1 MDFPNKLR
9 IEVASKDSD
18 DFRKLYL
25 IGCQEEDSL
34 SRIKDNF
41 LDLFYDHVIERVIID
56 GDEVSGNIT
65 EVTFL
70 PGVTDNEAR
79 SAKEA
84 LELVGVKAEVFSGAI
99 YLNSFK
105 NEDANP
111 LIQNIE
117 NKNKLSSDRFK
128 NISLPLVQLD
138 HELKADKI
146 NLDISDEEL
155 LKLSDERCLA
165 LTLDELLTIKN
176 YYLKQDSMP
185 TDVELEVLAQT
196 WSEHCKHKIFAAEIE
211 YNESE
216 SHEYKKVESKTI
228 KSLYK
233 TYVKNA
239 TKKIEQD
246 NGIDWL
252 ISVFSDNAGIVR
264 FDKNIDL
271 CIKVETHN
279 SPSALDPYGGAL
291 TGILGVNRDILGTG
305 MGAKPIANTN
315 VFCVGPYTWPND
327 DKDKYMPKGL
337 MNPADILYGV
347 HRGVVDGGNKSGIPT
362 INGAM
367 AFDACFAGKPLV
379 YCGTV
384 GSLPPKLASG
394 KDSGKKYASPGDH
407 IIIVGG
413 SVGADGIHGAT
424 FSSKELDESPPAT
437 AVQIGDPITQ
447 KRVGDFL
454 MEARELELYT
464 SITDNGAGGLSSSV
478 GEMAEATNGA
488 RIDLSKCPLK
498 YPGLAPWEVMISESQ
513 ERMTLAVD
521 KNNLNKIT
529 SLAAKRNVQLVDIG
543 EFTNDGFF
551 HVFWG
556 ENEVAKLE
564 LEFMHN
570 GLPPMKLKA
579 NWDGP
584 RPIKEW
590 MPTEDKTD
598 SKDIFSSLCTIL
610 ADENIASKK
619 HWVKQYDHEVQ
630 ASTVVRPFIGKDQKT
645 PNDSGVI
652 ALETQG
658 GEKDNAIAVA
668 CGMAYQISHEDPYLM
683 AIYALDEAVRN
694 CLSQGA
700 DPNYIC
706 LLDNFCWPDPIE
718 TEKNPEGAYKLGQ
731 LVRTCEGLYDAAVTY
746 KMPLV
751 SGKDS
756 MKNDFKG
763 RNRAGDPLTISIEP
777 TLLVTA
783 MAKTNLNNI
792 ISSEFKKEGDLIY
805 LISASK
811 HNLSLNNSVYAKYFK
826 TDEKPLET
834 PNLKENIDFY
844 QSFYQFNKQFGFSSA
859 HDVSE
864 GGALV
869 SITESIFSGLG
880 AKLKAFES
888 ELFFNEVPAQFVVSI
903 DQTKKA
909 EFENSFKNITLL
921 GEVVADSVLIIG
933 DKSYS
938 VNEAFNA
945 WQGPW
950 GKVYE

>member
-1 MDFPNKLR
+1 MDFPYKLR
-9 IEVASKDSD
+9 IEVSSIETDQ
-18 DFRKLYL
+18 FRKLYL
-25 IGCQEEDSL
+25 IGCHEEESL
-34 SRIKDNF
+34 KQIKDNY
-41 LDLFYDHVIERVIID
+41 LYLFCDHVIENIITE
-56 GDEVSGNIT
+56 GDEVIGDIT

-84 LELVGVKAEVFSGAI
+84 LALVGIEAEVFSGAVYI
-99 YLNSFK
+99 NSFK
-105 NEDANP
+105 NEKANP
-111 LIQNIE
+111 LIQNI
-117 NKNKLSSDRFK
+117 KHTDMLHSDRFF

-138 HELKADKI
+138 HELKADTI
-146 NLDISDEEL
+146 NLDISDAEL
-155 LKLSDERCLA
+155 IKLSDERCLA
-165 LTLDELLTIKN
+165 LTLDELLTIKD
-176 YYLKQDSMP
+176 YYLNSERMP

-196 WSEHCKHKIFAAEIE
+196 WSEHCKHKIFAADIDYQEIR
-211 YNESE
+211 N
-216 SHEYKKVESKTI
+216 HQYKKIESKKI
-228 KSLYK
+228 SSLYK
-233 TYVKNA
+233 TYIKNA

-246 NGIDWL
+246 NGIEWL

-315 VFCVGPYTWPND
+315 VFCVGPYTWPIDN
-327 DKDKYMPKGL
+327 KDKFMPKGL

-384 GSLPPKLASG
+384 GTLPPKLPSG
-394 KDSGKKYASPGDH
+394 KDTGKKYAKPGDH
-407 IIIVGG
+407 IIIIGG

-454 MEARELELYT
+454 MEARTMELYT

-521 KNNLNKIT
+521 NSNLDKIT
-529 SLAAKRNVQLVDIG
+529 ILAKKRNVQLVDIG
-543 EFTNDGFF
+543 KFTNDGFF

-556 ENEVAKLE
+556 DKEVAKLD

-579 NWDGP
+579 TWDGP
-584 RPIKEW
+584 RDIKEW
-590 MPTEDKTD
+590 MPINNKKVSE
-598 SKDIFSSLCTIL
+598 DIFVSLCTIL

-619 HWVKQYDHEVQ
+619 YWVKQYDHEVQ
-630 ASTVVRPFIGKDQKT
+630 ASTVVRPFVGKDQKT

-658 GEKDNAIAVA
+658 GEKDNGIAVG
-668 CGMAYQISHEDPYLM
+668 CGLAYQVSHEDPYLI
-683 AIYALDEAVRN
+683 AVYAVDEAVRN

-731 LVRTCEGLYDAAVTY
+731 LVRTCEGLYDTAVTY

-783 MAKTNLNNI
+783 MAKTNLKNI

-805 LISASK
+805 LISANK
-811 HNLSLNNSVYAKYFK
+811 HNQSLNNSVYSKYFE
-826 TDEKPLET
+826 TEEKILET
-834 PNLKENIDFY
+834 PDLKENINFY
-844 QSFYQFNKQFGFSSA
+844 QAFYQFNKEFGFSSS

-880 AKLKAFES
+880 AKLIAHPN
-888 ELFFNEVPAQFVVSI
+888 ELYFNEAPAQIVVSI
-903 DQTKKA
+903 DESKKS
-909 EFENSFKNITLL
+909 EFEKKFKYITLL
-921 GEVVADSVLIIG
+921 GEVVPESVLIIG
-933 DKSYS
+933 DKTFSIS
-938 VNEAFNA
+938 EAYKA

-950 GKVYE
+950 GKIL